1 MSEKTENPSNSM
13 DMLKWLIVFALLAG
27 GIAAN
32 YVYGEVS
39 ILYRAIGAVVGVA
52 VAGFIAATTVKGD
65 TFLTFAKESRLEV
78 RKVVWPTRQEL
89 NQTTLIVLAATA
101 VAALLLWGI
110 DGILV
115 WLVSL
120 VTGIGA

>member
-1 MSEKTENPSNSM
+1 MSEKTENSSNSM

-27 GIAAN
+27 VITTN

-39 ILYRAIGAVVGVA
+39 ILYRAIGALVGVA
-52 VAGFIAATTVKGD
+52 VAGFIAATTMKGVA
-65 TFLTFAKESRLEV
+65 FLTFAKEARLEV

-89 NQTTLIVLAATA
+89 NQTTLIVLGATF
-101 VAALLLWGI
+101 VASLLLWGI
-110 DGILV
+110 DGVLV

>member
-27 GIAAN
+27 VITAN

-39 ILYRAIGAVVGVA
+39 ILYRAIGAVAGVA
-52 VAGFIAATTVKGD
+52 IAGFIAATTVKGD

-110 DGILV
+110 DGALV

>member
-27 GIAAN
+27 VITAN

-39 ILYRAIGAVVGVA
+39 ILYRAIGAVAGVA

-110 DGILV
+110 DGALV